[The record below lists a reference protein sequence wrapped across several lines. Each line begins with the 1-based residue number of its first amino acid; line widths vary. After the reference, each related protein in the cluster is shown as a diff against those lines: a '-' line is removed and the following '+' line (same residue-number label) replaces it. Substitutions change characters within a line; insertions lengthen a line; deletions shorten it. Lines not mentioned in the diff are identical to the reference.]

1 MLQRILPRDDK
12 HTLIQANTTK
22 EIILLENELAEYKI
36 PVKACSNPCL
46 IRIRDESRVNKE
58 KTHIFVFLK
67 SPHA

>member
-46 IRIRDESRVNKE
+46 IRIRDESRVNK
-58 KTHIFVFLK
+58 
-67 SPHA
+67 